1 MDYICRKLAVKTN
14 IRMQTR
20 KKPITDDTEIRI
32 YERLPKN
39 LFISLLCLMFAVGGI
54 FILRDDSAG
63 TPVSIKDNNAETNNC
78 FLIIPLS

>member
-32 YERLPKN
+32 YERFPKIY
-39 LFISLLCLMFAVGGI
+39 LYRCYA
-54 FILRDDSAG
+54 
-63 TPVSIKDNNAETNNC
+63 
-78 FLIIPLS
+78 